1 MMDMQSNSQSVS
13 ELNQKIKTIVETTFL
28 HISVE
33 GEVSNL
39 NRHNSGHYYFSI
51 KDEES
56 AIKCVLFRGNV
67 SSGLK
72 FELKNT
78 QRVQITGGISVYTPR
93 GEYQIICNKIVLS
106 GQGAQEFE
114 RLKAKLEAKGYF
126 NAANKKALP
135 KFPKKIALITSNT
148 GAALQDM
155 LRVAQSRWPY
165 VKMVNYDTLVQG
177 VEASKDIAKNIK
189 AADSYFGSDEA
200 FDIIVVARGGG
211 STEDLWAFNE
221 EIVADAIFEAK
232 TPIVSAIGHEIDY
245 VISDFVADSRAPTPS
260 AAMEIILPDSTS
272 WLLTLDEFYENL
284 DFMLKS
290 FLETQERK
298 LNDLSFMLSSLN
310 LDLKIATK
318 ENDIL
323 DLKMILN
330 QKFDWFL
337 ESKKLDDF
345 FTKLEMLE
353 EQLIRDKENMW
364 QAVSSAL
371 QGNNFTELCKNGYAQ
386 ILFQGQPR
394 AIDQLNPEDSIEIVG
409 IKTLLKAVVQEKQEL
424 PDF

>member
-298 LNDLSFMLSSLN
+298 LSDFSFMLSSLN